1 MDWLSLA
8 GNGDLPVDDLL
19 LVLLEL
25 VGDVVDAIED
35 LRARFGSLP
44 AAIITGEI
52 SAERLESLQASGL
65 PVLQKP
71 LQAPALGH
79 LLCRLIRQ
87 AAARP
92 A

>member
-1 MDWLSLA
+1 MAMAQAREVVPQVILSDLRLA
-8 GNGDLPVDDLL
+8 DGASG
-19 LVLLEL
+19 
-25 VGDVVDAIED
+25 VDAIED

-52 SAERLESLQASGL
+52 SAERLESLQTSGL

-87 AAARP
+87 ATPRP